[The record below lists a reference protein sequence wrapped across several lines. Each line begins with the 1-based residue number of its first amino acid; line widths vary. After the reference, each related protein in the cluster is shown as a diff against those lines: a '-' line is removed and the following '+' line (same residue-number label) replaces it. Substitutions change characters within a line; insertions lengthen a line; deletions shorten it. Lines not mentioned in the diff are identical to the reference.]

1 MSSAEPL
8 GWWTHGGTKRV
19 TAWRRHTS
27 TSLFSCILA
36 IHLYHFTVQQLYLSI
51 IKWSNSKLPEFCK
64 LVIAKYQAQEEGCG
78 NFWFTASWSEVQ
90 VKFRLFTATWREAG
104 WEGDGSF
111 VRAEPLT
118 CEIWCYF
125 QVDNVTIGVEFS
137 DILPVSKNCLL
148 CEEALQHTHIGTGSK
163 NLIYFWSGSCLVWLL
178 RSFKALVSVS

>member
-78 NFWFTASWSEVQ
+78 NFWFTASGSSEAQ
-90 VKFRLFTATWREAG
+90 VNTLALGVASVGEATLWDWALSLWG
-104 WEGDGSF
+104 LMPS
-111 VRAEPLT
+111 P
-118 CEIWCYF
+118 
-125 QVDNVTIGVEFS
+125 
-137 DILPVSKNCLL
+137 
-148 CEEALQHTHIGTGSK
+148 EEQLQNWVKLQDTQ
-163 NLIYFWSGSCLVWLL
+163 
-178 RSFKALVSVS
+178 LVSENWWAWGKTLTYWVARSTSRIKLLFCFFFPSQ